1 MAIYHLTAKVVSRAR
16 GQSVVAAVAYRFGA
30 VLRDER
36 YGITHNYA
44 RRPGVDH
51 AEIMAPPGAPAWVYD
66 RASLWNRVEAGERRK
81 DAQLARAL
89 EIGLPVE
96 LPHSANVA
104 LVRDYVAQ
112 EFVAKG
118 MIADFCIRRAE
129 PNNPHAHI
137 LLTLREATASGF
149 GLKARQWNRKA
160 NLLDWRAA
168 WAERA
173 NAHLAR
179 AGHAVRIDHRTLE
192 AQQIELAP
200 ERKTGVGPG
209 RLGERTLPSHL
220 QERIAERQRIAQEN
234 GETIHEDPAVALRA
248 LTRQQPS
255 FTHRDLVQFLR
266 SRTGGA
272 AQLDTVVAAIL
283 KSSELVA
290 LAADEGGEARFTS
303 RDLIEAEKSLMRRTA
318 AMVTRRGHALPAS
331 LQAPA
336 SPQQVLTEE
345 QRRAFDYLVGVG
357 DIKALAVVAGS
368 AKSALLAAARGIW
381 EAQGFRVTGTALRR
395 ASAEDL
401 HASSGVPSKA
411 LASREQEWKEGGD
424 TLTPNDVVVVDGSE
438 MLDLKQLE
446 WVLAVA
452 DKARAKIVLLGDS
465 QQLQAMGPLSPLHS
479 VIAAAGPRE
488 PPRPPEPAGSTATV
502 AGTSAAEPRG

>member
-1 MAIYHLTAKVVSRAR
+1 VAIYHLTAKVVSRAR

-44 RRPGVDH
+44 RRHGIVH
-51 AEIMAPPGAPAWVYD
+51 SEIMAPPGAPAWVHD

-96 LPHSANVA
+96 LSHSASIA

-129 PNNPHAHI
+129 PSNPHAHI
-137 LLTLREATASGF
+137 LLTLREATPSGF

-200 ERKTGVGPG
+200 ERKTGVGQG
-209 RLGERTLPSHL
+209 RLGEPTLPGHL
-220 QERIAERQRIAQEN
+220 QERVAEQQRIAQEN
-234 GETIHEDPAVALRA
+234 GETILEDPTVALRA
-248 LTRQQPS
+248 LTRQRPS

-272 AQLDTVVAAIL
+272 AQLDTALAAIL
-283 KSSELVA
+283 KSNELVA
-290 LAADEGGEARFTS
+290 LAADEGAEARFTS
-303 RDLIEAEKSLMRRTA
+303 RDLVEAEKSLLRRAA
-318 AMVTRRGHALPAS
+318 AMATRRGHGPPLGPHT
-331 LQAPA
+331 PA
-336 SPQQVLTEE
+336 SPQAGLTEA
-345 QRRAFDYLVGVG
+345 QRREFDYVVGVG
-357 DIKALAVVAGS
+357 DIKALAVAAGS
-368 AKSALLAAARGIW
+368 AKSALLAAAREVW
-381 EAQGFRVTGTALRR
+381 EAQGLRVIGAAFRGAAAENLR
-395 ASAEDL
+395 
-401 HASSGVPSKA
+401 ASSGIASKA

-424 TLTPNDVVVVDGSE
+424 PLTLNDVVVVDGSE
-438 MLDLKQLE
+438 MLELKQLE

-452 DKARAKIVLLGDS
+452 DKARAKVVLVGDA
-465 QQLQAMGPLSPLHS
+465 QQLQAMGLLSPLRS
-479 VIAAAGPRE
+479 VIAAAG
-488 PPRPPEPAGSTATV
+488 
-502 AGTSAAEPRG
+502 SAELA